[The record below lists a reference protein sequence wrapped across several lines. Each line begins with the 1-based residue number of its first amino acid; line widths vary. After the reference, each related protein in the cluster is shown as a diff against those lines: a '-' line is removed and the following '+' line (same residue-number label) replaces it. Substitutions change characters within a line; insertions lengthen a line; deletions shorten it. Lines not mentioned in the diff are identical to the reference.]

1 MAGNRKH
8 GFRRGNANGRNGNH
22 PQKWFCD
29 GCQREH
35 GYKVTAWGTLEGK
48 KLCARQYDKYAT
60 NKACTRQGAAV
71 APSSNNLGFAPCG

>member
-22 PQKWFCD
+22 PSNWFCD

-35 GYKVTAWGTLEGK
+35 GYKVASWGTLDGK
-48 KLCARQYDKYAT
+48 RLCSRQYE
-60 NKACTRQGAAV
+60 KAAQLRVQLTESGLAKIEGGSNAAIR
-71 APSSNNLGFAPCG
+71 N